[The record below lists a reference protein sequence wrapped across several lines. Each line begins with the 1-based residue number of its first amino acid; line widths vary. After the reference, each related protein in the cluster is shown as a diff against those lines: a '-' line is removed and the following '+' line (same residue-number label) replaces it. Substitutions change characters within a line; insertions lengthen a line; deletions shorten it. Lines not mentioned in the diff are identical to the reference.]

1 MKTTTNTFANRDYPQ
16 GIRSDNRN
24 DILDFVASEKLTG
37 LFIDDTGHK
46 SIYTDGAF
54 DAAASALVR
63 N

>member
-1 MKTTTNTFANRDYPQ
+1 MSTTTNTFANRDFPQ
-16 GIRSDNRN
+16 GIRSDDRN
-24 DILDFVASEKLTG
+24 YILDYIAEEGLSG

-46 SIYTDGAF
+46 SIYTNGRF